1 MKEKRTTLSK
11 MNSRLCGYDDCD
23 GISWN
28 RMHYRTFET
37 RNSPAN
43 LVEISFDL
51 DTEILELESNSGK
64 QTKIFV
70 LSAFSGWYRTS
81 YPEMDEN
88 ELMNVEHSG
97 IIELNVGGKKFT
109 TYKSTLM
116 KYKKSMLH
124 SMFSGKMPLVRDSKG
139 RIFIDRSPQYFQGIL
154 RFLRGEPIPRQ
165 LLEEEQ
171 FLAELDY
178 FGLLDAFQKT
188 AGIPAECVALFNI
201 VRNR

>member
-1 MKEKRTTLSK
+1 
-11 MNSRLCGYDDCD
+11 
-23 GISWN
+23 
-28 RMHYRTFET
+28 
-37 RNSPAN
+37 
-43 LVEISFDL
+43 
-51 DTEILELESNSGK
+51 
-64 QTKIFV
+64 
-70 LSAFSGWYRTS
+70 
-81 YPEMDEN
+81 MDEN